1 MRRPLACV
9 SVLLCAFALAS
20 PVAAQ
25 TADDIV
31 ARHLKA
37 KGGADKWKGISSVR
51 ITGKMSAQ
59 GRELPMTVSTKRPNM
74 MRQDIT
80 TPAGTVVQAFDGVT
94 PWLIPPGADVAQ
106 EVGGPQAAAMRG
118 ASDFDGPLI
127 DYAAKGHTIELVGKE
142 KVGTAETYHLKLT
155 KKDGTLEHYYM
166 HADSG
171 LEVRRTAE
179 RDMGGMK
186 QTLETELSDYKSVDG
201 MMVPHVMKQS
211 VNGSPVMQMTFEK
224 VEFNAP
230 LDDALFRMPKAP
242 AAREKK

>member
-1 MRRPLACV
+1 MRRPLPFL
-9 SVLLCAFALAS
+9 SVLFCALALA
-20 PVAAQ
+20 VAADAQ
-25 TADDIV
+25 TAEEIV

-59 GRELPMTVSTKRPNM
+59 GRELPMTVTTKRPNM

-80 TPAGTVVQAFDGVT
+80 TPAGTVVQAFDGTT
-94 PWLIPPGADVAQ
+94 PWVIPPGGDVAQ
-106 EVGGPQAAAMRG
+106 EVTGPQAAAMRT

-155 KKDGTLEHYYM
+155 RKDGAVEHYYLDT
-166 HADSG
+166 DSA

-179 RDMGGMK
+179 RDLGGMK
-186 QTLETELSDYKSVDG
+186 QTLETELSDHRSVEG
-201 MMVPHVMKQS
+201 LMVPHVMKQS
-211 VNGSPVMQMTFEK
+211 VNGAPVMQMTFEK
-224 VEFNAP
+224 VEFNRP
-230 LDDALFRMPKAP
+230 LDDTLFRMPK
-242 AAREKK
+242 K